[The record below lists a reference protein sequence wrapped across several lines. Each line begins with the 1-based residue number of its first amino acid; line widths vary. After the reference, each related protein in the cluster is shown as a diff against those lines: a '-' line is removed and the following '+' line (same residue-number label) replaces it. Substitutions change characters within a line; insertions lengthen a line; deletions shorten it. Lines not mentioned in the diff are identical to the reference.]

1 MEIQLLI
8 IFLSIVASAFFSGME
23 IAFVSA
29 NKLQIE
35 IEKQQGNF
43 ISKILTKL
51 TKNPSNFITT
61 MLVGN
66 NIALVIYGY
75 FMGDLLIQFIEPY
88 IANPFILLLTQ
99 TFISTIIILVT
110 AEFLPKALFR
120 IFANEALRFF
130 SIPAYLFYLIFY
142 FISIFISKISNFIL
156 RTFFNTH
163 EDEISNEF
171 SKKELGN
178 FISEQLETNND
189 EEIDSE
195 IQIFQN
201 ALEFHNVKAREIM
214 VPRTEIVA
222 LEVHDSIDK
231 LKDIF
236 IETGFSKILIYKNS
250 LDNMIGYV
258 NAFDLFKKQKSIRTM
273 IRLVE
278 FVPESMT
285 IKNILKNLSKKKKSV
300 AIVLD
305 EYGGTSGL
313 ITKEDIIEELFGE
326 IEDEHDNIELTDEKI
341 NDREYLFSARLEI
354 DYINETYDINLP
366 KEEAYET
373 LGGFIVNHTENIP
386 KLNDII
392 LINNHEFTIKK
403 VSSSKIEEIYL
414 KIKDLED

>member
-43 ISKILTKL
+43 ISTILTKL

-75 FMGDLLIQFIEPY
+75 FMGELLIQVIEPY
-88 IANPFILLLTQ
+88 VSNTFILLLSQ
-99 TFISTIIILVT
+99 TFISTVIILIT

-120 IFANEALRFF
+120 IFANDALRFF
-130 SIPAYLFYLIFY
+130 SIPAYLFYILFY

-156 RTFFNTH
+156 KTFFNTH

-171 SKKELGN
+171 SKKELGH
-178 FISEQLETNND
+178 FISEQLETNTD

-201 ALEFHNVKAREIM
+201 ALEFHNVRAREIM
-214 VPRTEIVA
+214 VPRTEIIA
-222 LEVHDSIDK
+222 IDVHDSIEK
-231 LKDIF
+231 LKTLF

-250 LDNMIGYV
+250 LDNMIGFV
-258 NAFDLFKKQKSIRTM
+258 NAFDLLKTQKNIRSM
-273 IRLVE
+273 LRLVE

-285 IKNILKNLSKKKKSV
+285 IKNILENLSKKKKSV

-326 IEDEHDNIELTDEKI
+326 IEDEHDSIELTEEKI
-341 NDREYLFSARLEI
+341 NNREFLFSARLEI
-354 DYINETYDINLP
+354 DYINETYDLNLP
-366 KEEAYET
+366 KEDAYET
-373 LGGFIVNHTENIP
+373 LGGFIVNHTETIP
-386 KLNDII
+386 QLNDVI
-392 LINNHEFTIKK
+392 LIDNFEFTIKK

-414 KIKDLED
+414 KIKDLEE

>member
-1 MEIQLLI
+1 MEIQILI
-8 IFLSIVASAFFSGME
+8 IFLSILASAFFSGME

-29 NKLQIE
+29 NKLQVE
-35 IEKQQGNF
+35 IEKQQETF

-66 NIALVIYGY
+66 NLALVIYGY
-75 FMGDLLIQFIEPY
+75 FMGDLIIHFIQPY
-88 IANPFILLLTQ
+88 IPNSFLVLLTQ
-99 TFISTIIILVT
+99 TFISTIIILIT
-110 AEFLPKALFR
+110 AEFIPKAIFR

-130 SIPAYLFYLIFY
+130 SIPAYLFYIVFY
-142 FISIFISKISNFIL
+142 FISIFISNISNFIL
-156 RTFFNTH
+156 KTFFNTDK
-163 EDEISNEF
+163 DEVSNEF
-171 SKKELGN
+171 SKKELGH
-178 FISEQLETNND
+178 FISEQLESNKD

-222 LEVHDSIDK
+222 IDVQESLDK
-231 LKDIF
+231 LKDLF
-236 IETGFSKILIYKNS
+236 IESGFSKILVFKGS
-250 LDNMIGYV
+250 FDNIIGYV
-258 NAFDLFKKQKSIRTM
+258 NAFDLFKNQKNIRSM
-273 IRLVE
+273 LRLVE

-326 IEDEHDNIELTDEKI
+326 IEDEHDNINLTEEKI
-341 NDREYLFSARLEI
+341 NSREYLFSARLEI
-354 DYINETYDINLP
+354 DYINDTYDLNLP
-366 KEEAYET
+366 KEDAYET
-373 LGGFIVNHTENIP
+373 LGGFIVNHTETIP
-386 KLNDII
+386 KLNDVI
-392 LINNHEFTIKK
+392 LIDNFEFTIKK

-414 KIKDLED
+414 KIKDLEE